1 MQLAPRGAKRCTAF
15 GIFDSLEDANS
26 LASAEYVEDD
36 NSVGRLQLTLTSTLK
51 TDLIDCL
58 MQYFPHESTT
68 QQIINDT
75 PPRDSIPKRKD
86 VSLDEM
92 EEESALSSNDETRDD
107 SFGCVSFDADDFS
120 YDYSPHYSEIV
131 GQMLEREC
139 STDHTESEV
148 ERHIRLMT
156 RQEEIIAQ
164 LKSLQQEYQENRKML
179 GESGGG
185 QSIHYIMD
193 GLACKIMLDEHEMLS
208 LDDFKTNLEP
218 IPPSL
223 DNNVLAET
231 RKKRNYEVAEYG
243 SSTVWIPRGTILH
256 AKNQQSKISDSK
268 AIIDA
273 LIDIFAAGQTTLSK
287 KAKMYLALGKLWAP
301 GCSDEGAIMIMVSTV
316 KCILS
321 EIKQR
326 TRLTLPISNDDIA
339 RCMPSRATLVESE
352 TEIAALCLLRTSQDL
367 IDNKVP
373 MVAGLCDHG
382 TRRDVHHFPTSIHY
396 PVQVKGQWRMKHAT
410 LSIDKAGHTADD
422 CVDAWERSL
431 NRLPGVDFFAHR
443 INISNNDGA
452 LGGGA
457 ESSDGSSAADSTAV
471 DDDTE
476 TNDNTEPSDSTAA
489 NMVWMM
495 AVYF

>member
-1 MQLAPRGAKRCTAF
+1 
-15 GIFDSLEDANS
+15 
-26 LASAEYVEDD
+26 
-36 NSVGRLQLTLTSTLK
+36 
-51 TDLIDCL
+51 

-68 QQIINDT
+68 QQITNDT
-75 PPRDSIPKRKD
+75 PPRVSIPKRSN
-86 VSLDEM
+86 VVLDEM
-92 EEESALSSNDETRDD
+92 EEESAVSLSNDETRDD
-107 SFGCVSFDADDFS
+107 SFGCLSFDADDFS
-120 YDYSPHYSEIV
+120 YHYSPRDSEIV
-131 GQMLEREC
+131 GPMLEREC
-139 STDHTESEV
+139 STDPAENEV
-148 ERHIRLMT
+148 ERHTRLMT
-156 RQEEIIAQ
+156 RQEEITSQ
-164 LKSLQQEYQENRKML
+164 MKSLQQEYQENRKML

-193 GLACKIMLDEHEMLS
+193 GLAGKVMLDEHE
-208 LDDFKTNLEP
+208 TNLEP

-223 DNNVLAET
+223 DNNVLAKT
-231 RKKRNYEVAEYG
+231 RKKRNYEVTEYG
-243 SSTVWIPRGTILH
+243 SSTIWIPRGTMLH
-256 AKNQQSKISDSK
+256 AKNQQSKISNSK

-273 LIDIFAAGQTTLSK
+273 LIDIFPAGQTTLSK

-301 GCSDEGAIMIMVSTV
+301 GCSDEGALMIMVSTV

-339 RCMPSRATLVESE
+339 RCMPSRAALVESE

-410 LSIDKAGHTADD
+410 LSIDEAGHTADD
-422 CVDAWERSL
+422 CVDAWERTSL
-431 NRLPGVDFFAHR
+431 NRLPGMDVFAHR

-452 LGGGA
+452 SGDDV
-457 ESSDGSSAADSTAV
+457 ESNDGSSSAE
-471 DDDTE
+471 DDTA
-476 TNDNTEPSDSTAA
+476 TNDSIEPSDSTAVNDELLVLA
-489 NMVWMM
+489 ATRESWI
-495 AVYF
+495 FIWGL